1 MVAIKGH
8 KLQQFITSQLVSSM
22 FLQTQDEISGV
33 INQSFLQWE
42 QQDQLLASRL
52 LSSMSESILMGMV
65 GCDSAFQIWQTLEK
79 YFVSQTRAKVSQ
91 LKDQL
96 KAIKKDNLTLN
107 ECLLKIKHIVN
118 LLSLVGHVLSNKDHI
133 EAIFEGL
140 SSEYDSFIVSVTQDQ
155 IHFLLKI
162 MSLQSLP
169 LAQETRIEKHHKNL
183 D

>member
-22 FLQTQDEISGV
+22 FLQPQDEISGV

-133 EAIFEGL
+133 ESIFEGL
-140 SSEYDSFIVSVTQDQ
+140 SSEYDSFIVSVN
-155 IHFLLKI
+155 
-162 MSLQSLP
+162 
-169 LAQETRIEKHHKNL
+169 TRSDPFSAEDNESSVFTPSPRDK